1 VLGLSGE
8 WHPFEATKSSL
19 RLGSI
24 AHLIRTSMARNARQI
39 NALFGAEVFSL
50 AQQQFEKYGLR
61 ASNKPCDFNH
71 IKNPY
76 QIPVVQRS
84 REKPR
89 RENTDDA
96 VCRFA
101 GAELRRESPAKR
113 GDFHVVASQERKLA
127 MTRLAEGEE
136 PESNILQL
144 CPLSKYL
151 DSQAFCKAIVP
162 RGGSRKR
169 LGRRDQVRIPL
180 CPPNPQVRQLNHDPN
195 QAPGPVVVRL
205 TRVLGA
211 RRSKSREG
219 TPSHRRQAA
228 TLQ

>member
-1 VLGLSGE
+1 MQ
-8 WHPFEATKSSL
+8 ATL
-19 RLGSI
+19 
-24 AHLIRTSMARNARQI
+24 
-39 NALFGAEVFSL
+39 
-50 AQQQFEKYGLR
+50 
-61 ASNKPCDFNH
+61 
-71 IKNPY
+71 
-76 QIPVVQRS
+76 
-84 REKPR
+84 
-89 RENTDDA
+89 
-96 VCRFA
+96 FA
-101 GAELRRESPAKR
+101 GSAVQSFCRESPAKR
-113 GDFHVVASQERKLA
+113 GDFHVVASHERKLA
-127 MTRLAEGEE
+127 TTRLAEGEE

-144 CPLSKYL
+144 CPLSKHL

-162 RGGSRKR
+162 RDGSRKR

-180 CPPNPQVRQLNHDPN
+180 CPPNPQVRQLNRDPN